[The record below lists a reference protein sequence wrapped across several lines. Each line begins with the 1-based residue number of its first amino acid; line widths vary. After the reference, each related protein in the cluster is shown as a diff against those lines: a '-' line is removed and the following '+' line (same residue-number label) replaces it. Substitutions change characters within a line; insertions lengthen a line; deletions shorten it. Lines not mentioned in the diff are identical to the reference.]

1 MRTLY
6 QSARSY
12 KKIINYKEATN
23 MANETT
29 MTFIDVMEGKEQ
41 PTLKA
46 IAEIFE
52 VPAQR
57 LYSIA
62 KQPIAG
68 QVYDAKVYNWEAI
81 SRFIEKRIGKE
92 GDKYATFEDVY
103 EAAIAKDAELAQSD
117 KRRGPRGNGTSKVM
131 IDLGDGKTMPARRKE
146 VDIGDKIYLKR
157 YDDEFEVVYL
167 TATHVVLK
175 VVDSTILNCL
185 SNWTFNQQLDTKK
198 GTDSDAE

>member
-1 MRTLY
+1 
-6 QSARSY
+6 
-12 KKIINYKEATN
+12 